1 MKISVFTFLRII
13 LILLSGIL
21 VLITNAGY
29 NVNFLGITI
38 LLLYGYIIYNYR
50 PIEFVNNLLFF
61 IILVP
66 MLIGGA
72 LIENGTYLFEI
83 DSYTYWN
90 GTFIINLFYTLLF
103 IEFLL
108 VNVKAKRKNSIRI
121 KPVFIEIII
130 LLSVFVLYAT
140 FIKTGIPLLKGIHRT
155 IYFGTIV
162 PEYVNFIKGRLSFI
176 CLVLGYYY
184 FISKSKRYLLYFCL
198 IVIYHILCSIKG
210 GELLIIIYAFFL
222 PLTLNYSEAA
232 LSINKKKVN
241 RKIRYT
247 LIFLIIS
254 IFTIIFINY
263 QTVENYDKGT
273 SALDKIE
280 KRIEAAGQIWWV
292 INDQKQVDAQ
302 FRWDKFIDN
311 FSDKNDQYA
320 QGMNQLMNEVVPA
333 NILDTWRSA
342 DDRGRSLANGFPAI
356 GYYYFGYIGVV
367 GFLIAFGLIVILV
380 KRDILSSFKSGDI
393 LSFLFL
399 GPILELVIRVVAQG
413 DINLFFEGRTY
424 AILFAYT
431 FYGFIK
437 KAVSGDAFRG

>member
-1 MKISVFTFLRII
+1 MAAS
-13 LILLSGIL
+13 
-21 VLITNAGY
+21 
-29 NVNFLGITI
+29 
-38 LLLYGYIIYNYR
+38 
-50 PIEFVNNLLFF
+50 P
-61 IILVP
+61 
-66 MLIGGA
+66 
-72 LIENGTYLFEI
+72 
-83 DSYTYWN
+83 
-90 GTFIINLFYTLLF
+90 
-103 IEFLL
+103 
-108 VNVKAKRKNSIRI
+108 
-121 KPVFIEIII
+121 
-130 LLSVFVLYAT
+130 
-140 FIKTGIPLLKGIHRT
+140 GIPLLKGIHRT

>member
-232 LSINKKKVN
+232 LSINKK
-241 RKIRYT
+241 R
-247 LIFLIIS
+247 L
-254 IFTIIFINY
+254 
-263 QTVENYDKGT
+263 
-273 SALDKIE
+273 IE
-280 KRIEAAGQIWWV
+280 K
-292 INDQKQVDAQ
+292 
-302 FRWDKFIDN
+302 
-311 FSDKNDQYA
+311 
-320 QGMNQLMNEVVPA
+320 
-333 NILDTWRSA
+333 
-342 DDRGRSLANGFPAI
+342 
-356 GYYYFGYIGVV
+356 
-367 GFLIAFGLIVILV
+367 
-380 KRDILSSFKSGDI
+380 
-393 LSFLFL
+393 
-399 GPILELVIRVVAQG
+399 
-413 DINLFFEGRTY
+413 
-424 AILFAYT
+424 
-431 FYGFIK
+431 
-437 KAVSGDAFRG
+437 

>member
-1 MKISVFTFLRII
+1 
-13 LILLSGIL
+13 
-21 VLITNAGY
+21 
-29 NVNFLGITI
+29 
-38 LLLYGYIIYNYR
+38 
-50 PIEFVNNLLFF
+50 
-61 IILVP
+61 
-66 MLIGGA
+66 
-72 LIENGTYLFEI
+72 
-83 DSYTYWN
+83 
-90 GTFIINLFYTLLF
+90 
-103 IEFLL
+103 
-108 VNVKAKRKNSIRI
+108 
-121 KPVFIEIII
+121 
-130 LLSVFVLYAT
+130 
-140 FIKTGIPLLKGIHRT
+140 
-155 IYFGTIV
+155 
-162 PEYVNFIKGRLSFI
+162 
-176 CLVLGYYY
+176 
-184 FISKSKRYLLYFCL
+184 
-198 IVIYHILCSIKG
+198 
-210 GELLIIIYAFFL
+210 
-222 PLTLNYSEAA
+222 
-232 LSINKKKVN
+232 
-241 RKIRYT
+241 
-247 LIFLIIS
+247 
-254 IFTIIFINY
+254 
-263 QTVENYDKGT
+263 ENYDKGT

>member
-1 MKISVFTFLRII
+1 
-13 LILLSGIL
+13 
-21 VLITNAGY
+21 
-29 NVNFLGITI
+29 
-38 LLLYGYIIYNYR
+38 
-50 PIEFVNNLLFF
+50 
-61 IILVP
+61 
-66 MLIGGA
+66 
-72 LIENGTYLFEI
+72 
-83 DSYTYWN
+83 
-90 GTFIINLFYTLLF
+90 
-103 IEFLL
+103 
-108 VNVKAKRKNSIRI
+108 
-121 KPVFIEIII
+121 
-130 LLSVFVLYAT
+130 
-140 FIKTGIPLLKGIHRT
+140 
-155 IYFGTIV
+155 
-162 PEYVNFIKGRLSFI
+162 LSFI

-311 FSDKNDQYA
+311 FSDKKNDQYA